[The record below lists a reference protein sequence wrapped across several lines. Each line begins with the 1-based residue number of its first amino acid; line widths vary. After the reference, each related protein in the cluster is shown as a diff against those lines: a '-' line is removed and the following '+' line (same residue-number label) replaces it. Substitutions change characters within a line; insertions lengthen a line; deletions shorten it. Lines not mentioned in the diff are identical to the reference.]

1 MSQPVYPCNNLK
13 VNVMQSNLKIWA
25 VGLTFLIS
33 ASGAI
38 AKPPAHAKGGNGKK
52 AVVEQP
58 TADAGSVVVEQPTAD
73 AGSVGVE
80 QPTADAGVGC
90 AVLVPEAINAG
101 LPYTVKVVR
110 VPSYPGGWFSP
121 TIVIDATYPATQGNE
136 IGDSREQTI
145 AKMGV
150 TYATATFTVPEAFD
164 PNTNEPVIRSGGTAN
179 INATV
184 SEPMNDGNFNET
196 TCTATT
202 VVY

>member
-1 MSQPVYPCNNLK
+1 
-13 VNVMQSNLKIWA
+13 MQSNLKIWA

-52 AVVEQP
+52 AVVEEP
-58 TADAGSVVVEQPTAD
+58 TADAE
-73 AGSVGVE
+73 
-80 QPTADAGVGC
+80 VGC

-121 TIVIDATYPATQGNE
+121 TIIIDATYPATQGNE

-145 AKMGV
+145 PKMGV

-184 SEPMNDGNFNET
+184 SEPMNDGSFNET

>member
-1 MSQPVYPCNNLK
+1 
-13 VNVMQSNLKIWA
+13 MQSNLKIWA

-33 ASGAI
+33 GSGAI
-38 AKPPAHAKGGNGKK
+38 AKPPAHANGGNGKK

-73 AGSVGVE
+73 AE
-80 QPTADAGVGC
+80 IGC

-121 TIVIDATYPATQGNE
+121 TIIIDATYPATQGNE

-145 AKMGV
+145 TKMGV
-150 TYATATFTVPEAFD
+150 SYATATFTVPEAFD
-164 PNTNEPVIRSGGTAN
+164 PDTNEPVIRSGGTAN
-179 INATV
+179 VNATV
-184 SEPMNDGNFNET
+184 REPMNDGNFNET